1 MAQDFRKVAE
11 GSAVMQLKY
20 VRYQDGQKVSYGIL
34 EGERIQEING
44 VPLHEAAA
52 VRTGRSVETGDVE
65 LLWPCEPSKVLAVGL
80 NYQSHLEGQSRPTP
94 KNPEIFVVPVSALL
108 QTGGE
113 IRIPP
118 GASNVHYEGE
128 LVAVI
133 GKIARRVSVPDAAR
147 CIFGFTCGNDISERA
162 WQKNDL
168 QWWRAKGCDTFAPLG
183 PAIAA
188 GFDWKQGRVETR
200 VNGSV
205 VQAGNF
211 SDLLFDPNVIVS
223 YVSQYVTLYPGDVI
237 YTGTPGQTGALK
249 PGDLVEVEIP
259 GIGVLRNRVA
269 DS

>member
-1 MAQDFRKVAE
+1 MALRTLE
-11 GSAVMQLKY
+11 SARSRFELPE
-20 VRYQDGQKVSYGIL
+20 S
-34 EGERIQEING
+34 
-44 VPLHEAAA
+44 P
-52 VRTGRSVETGDVE
+52 GR
-65 LLWPCEPSKVLAVGL
+65 
-80 NYQSHLEGQSRPTP
+80 P
-94 KNPEIFVVPVSALL
+94 K
-108 QTGGE
+108 
-113 IRIPP
+113 PP
-118 GASNVHYEGE
+118 GARNVHYEGE

-133 GKIARRVSVPDAAR
+133 GRIARRVSVSDAAG
-147 CIFGFTCGNDISERA
+147 CIFGFTCGNDISERE

-188 GFDWKQGRVETR
+188 GFDWKQGRIETR

-237 YTGTPGQTGALK
+237 YTGTPGQTSALK

-259 GIGVLRNRVA
+259 GIGVLRNRVT